1 MGKMMALRGI
11 LLLIVAFDGV
21 VSQFQPHLEIL
32 PMQSI
37 QRKPVG
43 KSLMLTCRPNVPDV
57 NLVSDLQWKDDQNM
71 TVLPKPIE
79 YYRPLYDSSGNRLP
93 VKPGQQPPPMYTEVL
108 PGDQSLALLIP
119 VLTDTM
125 AGTYYCTA
133 SYANTELMVQSVRIE
148 TYVAIT
154 WKDAPENQY
163 PILGSD
169 YVVKC
174 EVTARPAPSI
184 DWLRNGDPIKT
195 GDRYV
200 VRTHGLL
207 IRSVEEADDG
217 IYTCRAAVIQTG
229 ELVERSIRVEVQ
241 IKPQIYGLPSVL
253 ETVEGQGFSTFC
265 NATGKPVP
273 EFTWVKSIDQRNVA
287 QADRFIVN
295 SITGQMNILTVD
307 KDDYGYYT
315 CIAKNAAGVSQSQTL
330 LDVVIRPRIYEL
342 WNTTVAVK
350 VEGQLLCK
358 ATGRPPP
365 LITFRRWGSK
375 EELVPGPQPN
385 DDRIVLEQSFDD
397 ERGESSGTM
406 RILDVNRTD
415 DGLYECV
422 ARNKGESAF
431 KVGHIAVEYPPTFDY
446 MKTLPPVFSWEER
459 PVNLSCLA
467 EGIPNATIE
476 WRLNER
482 LITELYDRNFEI
494 QGSGPRSDLIVTPVD
509 NRYYTAYKCI
519 ASNRLGRSEHIMQLK
534 LARIPDAIPQAI
546 PRIVT
551 ATSITFDI
559 IAPPVELGMPITA
572 FSVQY
577 IRELDRDWNNAFN
590 RTWSPDSPYIV
601 EGLFPQTTYNF
612 RFAARN
618 LVGLGQWSA
627 YKLQSTPRRS
637 EPEPPRLLHN
647 PIDDSEAEDG
657 ADPMVMSPY
666 ADHFEMRW
674 SVPPNNGELIDFYQ
688 LRYCPGVKVNGE
700 WHETGELCV
709 TRDIH
714 ASEATAYDMSSL
726 QAGTYYRTE
735 LRAHNAI
742 GFSEPASLMIK
753 TARGGDVV
761 LRKDD
766 PILSSVAIIAI
777 AVGGVL
783 LLLIIMDL
791 LCCKICNIGLLAT
804 IRQSGNKSSP
814 SRDIDDDNK
823 FSSFFIIFNR
833 DDDQENQPL
842 NNVAANGGVKFIPS
856 SVDYDGTMTYSRSGE
871 LIGRNSAV

>member
-1 MGKMMALRGI
+1 MQAFRGI
-11 LLLIVAFDGV
+11 LV
-21 VSQFQPHLEIL
+21 VFFVIDCVWGQIQPHLEIL
-32 PMQSI
+32 PMQSV

-57 NLVSDLQWKDDQNM
+57 NLVSDLQWKDVQNM
-71 TVLPKPIE
+71 TILPKP
-79 YYRPLYDSSGNRLP
+79 
-93 VKPGQQPPPMYTEVL
+93 PGQQPPPMYTEVL
-108 PGDQSLALLIP
+108 PGDLSLALLIP

-148 TYVAIT
+148 TYLAIT

-163 PILGSD
+163 PLLGSD

-229 ELVERSIRVEVQ
+229 ELVERNIRVEVQ
-241 IKPQIYGLPSVL
+241 IKPEIYGLANVL
-253 ETVEGQGFSTFC
+253 ETVEGQQFSTFC

-287 QADRFIVN
+287 NADRFIVN

-315 CIAKNAAGVSQSQTL
+315 CIARNAAGVAEAKTL

-375 EELVPGPQPN
+375 EELVPGPQPT

-446 MKTLPPVFSWEER
+446 MKTLPPMFSWEER

-482 LITELYDRNFEI
+482 LVTELYDRNLEVH
-494 QGSGPRSDLIVTPVD
+494 GSGPRSDLIVTPVD

-534 LARIPDAIPQAI
+534 LARIPGPIPQAI

-559 IAPPVELGMPITA
+559 LPPPVELGMPITA
-572 FSVQY
+572 YSVQY
-577 IRELDRDWNNAFN
+577 IKELDL
-590 RTWSPDSPYIV
+590 RTLLRGSCRRPPTISA
-601 EGLFPQTTYNF
+601 
-612 RFAARN
+612 FAARN

-647 PIDDSEAEDG
+647 SIDASEGDDGEDPI
-657 ADPMVMSPY
+657 VMSPY
-666 ADHFEMRW
+666 ADHFEVRW
-674 SVPPNNGELIDFYQ
+674 SVPPNNGEVIDFYQ

-700 WHETGELCV
+700 WHETGEMCV
-709 TRDIH
+709 TRDIL
-714 ASEATAYDMSSL
+714 ATETTTYDMSGL

-742 GFSEPASLMIK
+742 GFSEPTSLMIK

-761 LRKDD
+761 LRKED
-766 PILSSVAIIAI
+766 PILTSAAIVGI

-783 LLLIIMDL
+783 LLLIIMDI
-791 LCCKICNIGLLAT
+791 LCCLICNVGLFAAIRQNPILTSAAIVGIAVGGVLLLLIIMDILCCLICNVGLFAA
-804 IRQSGNKSSP
+804 IRQSSKKSSP

-823 FSSFFIIFNR
+823 FSR
-833 DDDQENQPL
+833 DDTESQPL
-842 NNVAANGGVKFIPS
+842 NNAASNGGIKFQPS
-856 SVDYDGTMTYSRSGE
+856 SVDYDGSMTYSRSGE
-871 LIGRNSAV
+871 LIGRNSSV

>member
-1 MGKMMALRGI
+1 MAMMAFLW
-11 LLLIVAFDGV
+11 LVVALFVFDGAV
-21 VSQFQPHLEIL
+21 GQPHLEIL
-32 PMQSI
+32 PMQSV

-57 NLVSDLQWKDDQNM
+57 NLVSDLQWKDVQNM
-71 TVLPKPIE
+71 TILPKP
-79 YYRPLYDSSGNRLP
+79 
-93 VKPGQQPPPMYTEVL
+93 PGQQPPPMYTEVL
-108 PGDQSLALLIP
+108 PGDLSLALLIP

-148 TYVAIT
+148 TYLAIT

-163 PILGSD
+163 PLLGSD

-229 ELVERSIRVEVQ
+229 ELVERNIRVEVQ
-241 IKPQIYGLPSVL
+241 IKPEIYGLSPVL
-253 ETVEGQGFSTFC
+253 ETVEEQQFSTFC

-287 QADRFIVN
+287 NADRFIVN
-295 SITGQMNILTVD
+295 SITGQMNILRVD

-315 CIAKNAAGVSQSQTL
+315 CIARNAAGVAEAKTL

-350 VEGQLLCK
+350 VEGKLLCK

-375 EELVPGPQPN
+375 EELVPGPQPA

-446 MKTLPPVFSWEER
+446 MKTLPPMFSWEER

-467 EGIPNATIE
+467 EGFPNASIE

-482 LITELYDRNFEI
+482 LVTELYDRNLEVH
-494 QGSGPRSDLIVTPVD
+494 GTGPRSDLIVTPVD
-509 NRYYTAYKCI
+509 NRYYTAYRCI
-519 ASNRLGRSEHIMQLK
+519 ASNRLGRNEHVMQLK
-534 LARIPDAIPQAI
+534 LARIPGPIPQAI

-559 IAPPVELGMPITA
+559 LAPPVEIGMPITA
-572 FSVQY
+572 YSVQY
-577 IRELDRDWNNAFN
+577 IKELDRDWNFAYN
-590 RTWSPDSPYIV
+590 RTFTPDSPYIV
-601 EGLFPQTTYNF
+601 EGLMPQTTYNF

-647 PIDDSEAEDG
+647 AIDETDDG
-657 ADPMVMSPY
+657 EEPMVMSPY
-666 ADHFEMRW
+666 ADHFEVRW
-674 SVPPNNGELIDFYQ
+674 SVPPNNGEVIDFYQ

-709 TRDIH
+709 TRDIL
-714 ASEATAYDMSSL
+714 ATETTTHDMSDL
-726 QAGTYYRTE
+726 QAGTYYRAE

-742 GFSEPASLMIK
+742 GFSEPTSLMIK

-761 LRKDD
+761 LRKED
-766 PILSSVAIIAI
+766 PILTSAAIIGI

-783 LLLIIMDL
+783 LILIIMDL
-791 LCCKICNIGLLAT
+791 LCCAICNLGLFAA
-804 IRQSGNKSSP
+804 IRQSSNKSSP

-823 FSSFFIIFNR
+823 FSR
-833 DDDQENQPL
+833 DDTESQPL
-842 NNVAANGGVKFIPS
+842 NNVASNGGIKFQQS
-856 SVDYDGTMTYSRSGE
+856 SVDFDGSMTYSRSGE
-871 LIGRNSAV
+871 LIGRNSSV